1 MIKPESLNQCF
12 VNFVEALLPQKKKVI
27 SVDGKT
33 IRSTGKMD
41 GYEKPLHIISAQISE
56 LKMTFA
62 QKTCNGK
69 RNEIPAVR
77 ELLSSLNIKGCL
89 VVANALNCQKETAET
104 IVKNK
109 ADYLLCVKD
118 NHRKLKKE
126 IEEYIN
132 KNIDEFETVTVKEK
146 NRGRTE
152 IRTAYI
158 TQDIS
163 WLSQKEDWAK
173 LHMISAIHRE
183 FIRKN
188 KQTSEWHFYISSQ
201 KLSARKFLDNVRLEW
216 SVETMHRSVRISA
229 L

>member
-1 MIKPESLNQCF
+1 M
-12 VNFVEALLPQKKKVI
+12 PQKKKVI

-132 KNIDEFETVTVKEK
+132 KKIDEFETVTVKEK
-146 NRGRTE
+146 IAAEPR
-152 IRTAYI
+152 
-158 TQDIS
+158 
-163 WLSQKEDWAK
+163 
-173 LHMISAIHRE
+173 SAPH
-183 FIRKN
+183 
-188 KQTSEWHFYISSQ
+188 T
-201 KLSARKFLDNVRLEW
+201 
-216 SVETMHRSVRISA
+216 
-229 L
+229 